1 MDNQY
6 CLRVCCTLKGLT
18 FTIRFQTAQF
28 KEHTQKLTRRTY
40 LIPPPSVVAGLFGA
54 ILGISR
60 NNLYELG
67 KKILTGADLINFE
80 GRTVNL
86 ARIFRIDK
94 SVTQLINILK
104 KYYNIDNKER
114 LEIIKNIQELLP
126 TKESEELYMAEYKFA
141 IASSDENLIDKGFR
155 RLRDLDFEY
164 DIFGGNDYH
173 FVDFIGNA
181 SYANVKKRNQA
192 RGYCRRKDFEGIGA
206 SSFEITWNISNAQR
220 IPLVIPV
227 TFLANVNE
235 EFIAVYGTD
244 IISKR
249 ELYVVDDGKSQIF
262 VYEVAP
268 FIVSWENVKQ

>member
-1 MDNQY
+1 
-6 CLRVCCTLKGLT
+6 LKGLT